1 MKNIIVLCVY
11 GLVKYALLCTS
22 RAVQR
27 ALENLRSSESLF
39 ELIQPLYAVTRRS
52 WIAQDLRDYFSLKI
66 KRNKYAII
74 SEEGLVAPPPFG

>member
-52 WIAQDLRDYFSLKI
+52 WIAQDLRDYFWSRARTVQENETI
-66 KRNKYAII
+66 WYAII
-74 SEEGLVAPPPFG
+74 FV